1 MKKRKEKIMK
11 EKIKFIITK
20 MKKRAGKIE
29 RIE

>member
-11 EKIKFIITK
+11 EKIKFIINK